1 MMSIINLERERDYRS
16 KILEKDSLIS
26 WHITYWFLKMF
37 GTDKWE
43 KLSLLPNSKK
53 KTYESTIHTLQKSSY
68 TNK

>member
-26 WHITYWFLKMF
+26 CHITYWFLKMF

-53 KTYESTIHTLQKSSY
+53 KNVWIYYPYAPKKFLYE
-68 TNK
+68 